1 MRDLIPATPA
11 ASVRDLR
18 QRAAEFERL
27 AQQTRDP
34 LLLHQFQALSERFGR
49 AAGDGPAGEAA

>member
-1 MRDLIPATPA
+1 MRDLIPA
-11 ASVRDLR
+11 ASAQDLR

-27 AQQTRDP
+27 ARETRDP
-34 LLLHQFQALSERFGR
+34 MLLQQFQALSERFER